1 MIVNAVSRHIKTII
15 SMELA
20 VLHQTTIHDQK
31 STKLSS
37 FVISRLGRILQDTHD
52 EIIPRVIT
60 ALNPKQKYLVL
71 YSQTKYRYKHN

>member
-1 MIVNAVSRHIKTII
+1 MIVNAVSHHIKTII

-20 VLHQTTIHDQK
+20 VLHQTMTHDQK

-37 FVISRLGRILQDTHD
+37 FAISRLGRILQDTHD

-71 YSQTKYRYKHN
+71 DSQTKI